1 MTEQHQLERAPEMRM
16 VDRMLFFSDAVFAIV
31 LTLLVLE
38 LRPPEASDDA
48 GLAIA
53 LKALSPKFF
62 AFAASFA
69 LVSIFW
75 TAHMAI
81 TRRLAVFDWTAAWIN
96 LLFLFSIAVMPF
108 VSALLGAGGNAG
120 LAWRLYCSALV
131 FASAASTLLVLAL
144 TRGKGRLVG
153 GISLREKFYRLFRS
167 ASPGIAF
174 GVGLWLSLNGEDRL
188 SAFCWVLIPVLL
200 LFAQAF
206 LAQRAV

>member
-1 MTEQHQLERAPEMRM
+1 MAEQHALERAPEMRM

-81 TRRLAVFDWTAAWIN
+81 TRRLAGSVIQGWGARRP
-96 LLFLFSIAVMPF
+96 LGSMP
-108 VSALLGAGGNAG
+108 G
-120 LAWRLYCSALV
+120 LV
-131 FASAASTLLVLAL
+131 
-144 TRGKGRLVG
+144 
-153 GISLREKFYRLFRS
+153 E
-167 ASPGIAF
+167 
-174 GVGLWLSLNGEDRL
+174 
-188 SAFCWVLIPVLL
+188 
-200 LFAQAF
+200 
-206 LAQRAV
+206 